1 MVKIPSMLRSGAFVL
16 ILGFACGGPL
26 ASAAFAAEYT
36 FVLRIS
42 GGELPANMR
51 IIRVKQ
57 NDKVKLQWSA
67 DRRTVVHLHGYD
79 IEKTVMPGSVTEMA
93 FSARITGRFPV
104 EVHGQGHE
112 NTLAYIE
119 VSPN

>member
-1 MVKIPSMLRSGAFVL
+1 MASIIFIIRNGT
-16 ILGFACGGPL
+16 L
-26 ASAAFAAEYT
+26 ALFLALTCDSRTARAAEYT
-36 FVLRIS
+36 YVLRIS
-42 GGELPANMR
+42 GGQLPAGTR

-57 NDKVKLQWSA
+57 NDSVKLQWSA

-79 IEKTVMPGSVTEMA
+79 IERTVTPGPVTEMT
-93 FSARITGRFPV
+93 FSASMTGRFPI

-119 VSPN
+119 VMPE